1 MKFTKKEIKY
11 IITGVD
17 MHGKRCK
24 KESSNF
30 LYINMINIYR
40 GSIWK
45 KENNKRTLI
54 KRIYN

>member
-1 MKFTKKEIKY
+1 MKKEIKY
-11 IITGVD
+11 IVTGVD
-17 MHGKRCK
+17 MYGRRYK

>member
-1 MKFTKKEIKY
+1 MKKQIKY
-11 IITGVD
+11 IATGVD
-17 MHGKRCK
+17 RYGRRFKIENK
-24 KESSNF
+24 NLF
-30 LYINMINIYR
+30 YINCINIYK